1 MHCLYCK
8 FVQLLS
14 NYFTTLICITS
25 AKLTSINAC
34 ASLCKLN
41 DARYTRVTIALM
53 RDDVK
58 LTQSWDD
65 ESPVVV
71 AASCNAPPVSE
82 TSVAAVD

>member
-8 FVQLLS
+8 CVQLLS
-14 NYFTTLICITS
+14 NYFAS

-41 DARYTRVTIALM
+41 DARCTRGTIVLM
-53 RDDVK
+53 RVDAK